1 MEEKRPR
8 GSMGAPS
15 ALPSQGRRVVDED
28 GDVQPTIRLL
38 QDPFVAE
45 AGMADPEQ
53 FGHGQGVPI
62 PADVVVFALEWE
74 ARGLQDPR
82 PPSHRRPH
90 WTGREAFKGVR
101 ALRESLLGPI
111 LEDCIYRRESE
122 SAVLQNVLV
131 QEGVLERAVVE
142 SSSK

>member
-15 ALPSQGRRVVDED
+15 ALPRQGRRVVDED

-62 PADVVVFALEWE
+62 PADVVVIALEWE
-74 ARGLQDPR
+74 AGVSKTRGH
-82 PPSHRRPH
+82 HRTADHIGPV
-90 WTGREAFKGVR
+90 GEAFKGVR